1 MVVVVT
7 SNMVVVV
14 TSNMIVIVTSDIIF
28 FVTLVVI
35 AAVTSNVKIF
45 RDVKYDDGVRG
56 SFRDVRLSMD
66 QSTTVQRA
74 ITV

>member
-1 MVVVVT
+1 MTSDTIVFVT
-7 SNMVVVV
+7 S
-14 TSNMIVIVTSDIIF
+14 
-28 FVTLVVI
+28 VVI
-35 AAVTSNVKIF
+35 AAVTSNVKNC
-45 RDVKYDDGVRG
+45 DVKYDDGVRG

>member
-35 AAVTSNVKIF
+35 AAVTSNVKNC
-45 RDVKYDDGVRG
+45 DVKYDDGVRG